1 MDQRKRTRT
10 VANHAGLHAR
20 AALLIA
26 NLARKHEVALTLVK
40 DSQAAEASSIIQ
52 MLSLGAKQGEQ
63 LVLEATGP
71 RADEALDA
79 LERLFA
85 EKFYEEDNDPNARG

>member
-1 MDQRKRTRT
+1 MDQPKQTRT
-10 VANHAGLHAR
+10 VTVVNPTGLHAR

-26 NLARKHEVALTLVK
+26 NLARKHEVALTLMK

-52 MLSLGAKQGEQ
+52 MLSLGAKQGDR
-63 LVLEATGP
+63 LVLEACGP
-71 RADEALDA
+71 TAEAALGA

-85 EKFYEEDNDPNARG
+85 EKFYEKDEDP